1 MTIKSV
7 TGPVSFL
14 RVHAVGSKYGP
25 PQDQLDAEVI
35 IKIQNQPGAYG
46 FQLRADN
53 NLPVAEAML
62 GLISG
67 AFEDRKPV
75 TLEYDEQPG
84 RSNQLVF
91 RVIRQA

>member
-1 MTIKSV
+1 MTVRSV

-14 RVHAVGSKYGP
+14 RVHAVGSKWGP

-35 IKIQNQPGAYG
+35 VKIQGRSDAYG
-46 FQLRADN
+46 FQLRADG

-75 TLEYDEQPG
+75 TLEYIEQPG
-84 RSNQLVF
+84 KSNHPVL